1 MRTVTGLYIFE
12 FFLLFIAEMRTR
24 PGVSMDYTWMW
35 KCSNHSNRKSR
46 DNLIHMNGIVIKMA
60 FFVLLQLLLCSR
72 CEPVTTSC
80 TWFNLWRTNLV
91 LLFTN
96 LKAPNFKFEF
106 KVKLSSETME
116 HHNLTP
122 PPHTHTHK
130 KCDLFIFETMQYN
143 YLNLNSFETTEYHKK
158 MMMQFILSKLHSQCT
173 NSHVTWSR

>member
-60 FFVLLQLLLCSR
+60 FFVLFQLLLCSR

-122 PPHTHTHK
+122 PPHTHTQMW
-130 KCDLFIFETMQYN
+130 FVYIWN
-143 YLNLNSFETTEYHKK
+143 YAI
-158 MMMQFILSKLHSQCT
+158 QLSES
-173 NSHVTWSR
+173 